1 MWTPAH
7 GVATESSTRPRPR
20 QRTRLG
26 ASGPWTTCPATATAS
41 SAAMS
46 ADSFWA
52 EKQPDE
58 IIAAAAEAGAAAVGL
73 VELVLQVSGALYPAI
88 RGIVVDAVMQRA
100 RALPR

>member
-1 MWTPAH
+1 MDTRSWGGHRKLYSPSAPA
-7 GVATESSTRPRPR
+7 AYKTWR
-20 QRTRLG
+20 QRALDYLSRDCDGFIRGDVRRLLL
-26 ASGPWTTCPATATAS
+26 
-41 SAAMS
+41 
-46 ADSFWA
+46 WA